1 MRFEIGSKA
10 VVPNLGVGIVTKID
24 SLSIEDISYDVYVIK
39 ILDDGSTYLSPV
51 SNTGE
56 NGVRQVIPPEAVNK
70 VYEVLADRITPTD
83 KQTWNRR
90 YREYL
95 NRIKSGDLLEIAT
108 VLRDL
113 SLLRAQKTL
122 SFGERKMYD
131 QALSLIT
138 QELAV
143 ALDVHESEIQKK
155 IEKIFEKDME
165 KLQAVRVT
173 SNKDDDDDDEKVAE
187 KAAEKAAEKVEEKAA
202 EKVEAAES

>member
-1 MRFEIGSKA
+1 MQFEIGSKA

-24 SLSIEDISYDVYVIK
+24 SLDIESVSYDVYVIK

-56 NGVRQVIPPEAVNK
+56 NGVREVIPAEAVEK
-70 VYEVLADRITPTD
+70 VYEVLADRSTPAD

-138 QELAV
+138 QEVSV
-143 ALDVHESEIQKK
+143 ALDVHESNVLKTID
-155 IEKIFEKDME
+155 KIFEKEMAAR
-165 KLQAVRVT
+165 KAVA
-173 SNKDDDDDDEKVAE
+173 DDDDDDDLDL
-187 KAAEKAAEKVEEKAA
+187 
-202 EKVEAAES
+202 

>member
-1 MRFEIGSKA
+1 MQFEIGSKA

-24 SLSIEDISYDVYVIK
+24 SLDIESISYDVYVIK

-56 NGVRQVIPPEAVNK
+56 NGVREVIPAEAVEK
-70 VYEVLADRITPTD
+70 VYEVLADRSTPAD

-138 QELAV
+138 QEISV
-143 ALDVHESEIQKK
+143 ALDVHESKIHKK
-155 IEKIFEKDME
+155 IDKIFEKDM
-165 KLQAVRVT
+165 
-173 SNKDDDDDDEKVAE
+173 
-187 KAAEKAAEKVEEKAA
+187 AAS
-202 EKVEAAES
+202 EAAKRKEADDLDL

>member
-1 MRFEIGSKA
+1 MRFEVGEKA

-24 SLSIEDISYDVYVIK
+24 SLDIESISYDVYVIK

-56 NGVRQVIPPEAVNK
+56 NGVREVIPAEAVEK
-70 VYEVLADRITPTD
+70 VYEALADRSTPAD

-113 SLLRAQKTL
+113 SLLRGQKTL

-138 QELAV
+138 QEIAV
-143 ALDVHESEIQKK
+143 ALDVHESDIQKK
-155 IEKIFEKDME
+155 IEDIFEEDIRTARAAK
-165 KLQAVRVT
+165 Q
-173 SNKDDDDDDEKVAE
+173 
-187 KAAEKAAEKVEEKAA
+187 AAEAGDA
-202 EKVEAAES
+202 SDLDSL

>member
-1 MRFEIGSKA
+1 MRFEVGEKA

-24 SLSIEDISYDVYVIK
+24 SLDIESISYDVYVIK

-56 NGVRQVIPPEAVNK
+56 NGVREVIPAEAVEK
-70 VYEVLADRITPTD
+70 VYEALADRSTPAD

-113 SLLRAQKTL
+113 SLLRGQKTL

-138 QELAV
+138 QEIAV
-143 ALDVHESEIQKK
+143 ALDAHESDIQKK
-155 IEKIFEKDME
+155 IEQIFEEDIRTAREAK
-165 KLQAVRVT
+165 QA
-173 SNKDDDDDDEKVAE
+173 SEA
-187 KAAEKAAEKVEEKAA
+187 VEPPADPPN
-202 EKVEAAES
+202 S